1 MSQNR
6 TPESS
11 THSLNTFCGLS
22 CIGAEIAA
30 NSEVTRKLR
39 EALKRTDRFA
49 MEVSPPSAAAKKKA
63 LLEKQRSLFALAR
76 EMGFCLEK
84 TCYYESELSSAVAK
98 RLQTRRGQHIYQN
111 TSFRLPGFPRHAA
124 ESMFPAALLQA
135 QEQSTNK
142 SLTWVATTV
151 KEVRELF
158 GELLMQH
165 KQGFTTGLSRGLCT
179 QSETCIRVL
188 ATIMPPVQIS
198 WSRMACGLHRLY
210 VNMIYL
216 LCDENGDLHKPKDM
230 NRREMTISPAQELAY
245 RAMILQDA
253 QAMEEAGMPLSPG
266 FLRQMGKFVKAQA
279 MEAQLDALAYP
290 PYEEPQPEIR
300 TRRVRAP
307 RLARYEIDR
316 IVEEKMHRR
325 SAWFLVRWAG
335 YQPAW
340 EAWRVHGA
348 IGSPV
353 ETWEPFRM
361 VKNTEALEAWQN
373 RAY

>member
-22 CIGAEIAA
+22 CIGAKIAA

-39 EALKRTDRFA
+39 KAPKRTNRFA
-49 MEVSPPSAAAKKKA
+49 MAVSPPSAAAKKKA

-135 QEQSTNK
+135 QEQT
-142 SLTWVATTV
+142 LTWVATNV

-216 LCDENGDLHKPKDM
+216 LCDENGDLHKPK
-230 NRREMTISPAQELAY
+230 
-245 RAMILQDA
+245 
-253 QAMEEAGMPLSPG
+253 QA
-266 FLRQMGKFVKAQA
+266 
-279 MEAQLDALAYP
+279 
-290 PYEEPQPEIR
+290 R
-300 TRRVRAP
+300 T
-307 RLARYEIDR
+307 
-316 IVEEKMHRR
+316 
-325 SAWFLVRWAG
+325 
-335 YQPAW
+335 
-340 EAWRVHGA
+340 
-348 IGSPV
+348 
-353 ETWEPFRM
+353 
-361 VKNTEALEAWQN
+361 
-373 RAY
+373 